1 MNSMLPLASN
11 SRASRSTVPPPEK
24 YPPLQLMLKMRFGA
38 EPVVDVKMPCPAP
51 VSSRSSQCGNIAK
64 FIVAAGRHA
73 LVNVVS
79 ELLNCRLPLEIA
91 FTVVNGVPKKLKVN
105 GRVTGLEQ
113 SSQLLPGTSA
123 VPGSTVAPDDTVA
136 EYPVGWHPV
145 VNENTVELLPVP
157 HVFVARTRQ
166 K

>member
-1 MNSMLPLASN
+1 M
-11 SRASRSTVPPPEK
+11 PPPEK

-64 FIVAAGRHA
+64 FIVVAGRHA

-79 ELLNCRLPLEIA
+79 ELLNWRLPLEIA

-105 GRVTGLEQ
+105 GRATGLEQ
-113 SSQLLPGTSA
+113 SSQLLPGTST

-136 EYPVGWHPV
+136 EYPVGGHPV

-157 HVFVARTRQ
+157 HVLVARTRQ